1 MEKKSFKWYTPFK
14 YIYDRYL
21 IQAMGSMALG
31 LFASLIIGLI
41 LSQIA
46 KIPGLEFFGFG
57 AEVLAAS
64 SPVVGA
70 AIGVAIAHGLK
81 ASPLTMFSCAATGA
95 LGYQLG
101 GPVGAYIAAV
111 VSCEIGRFVAGKTK
125 IDIVLTP
132 MVVII
137 AGSLAAKFVGPGVN
151 SFMTWLGSVVNA
163 ATIMAPIPMGIIIAT
178 VVGMALTAP
187 ISSAALCIM
196 LNLSGLAA
204 GAAAAG
210 CCAQMIGFAVISFR
224 ENRWGG
230 FFAQGIGTSMLQVP
244 NIIRNPL
251 IWIAPTLASAI
262 TGPLATCVFK
272 LQMNGEAI
280 ASGMGTC
287 GLVGQIGVYTGW
299 VNDIASGAKAGITGM
314 DWLGL
319 ILISFVLPAVLSL
332 LFDFVLR
339 KLNWVKD
346 GDMKLDI

>member
-1 MEKKSFKWYTPFK
+1 MKKNAFRWYTPFK
-14 YIYDRYL
+14 YVYDRYL

-46 KIPGLEFFGFG
+46 KVPGLEFFGCG

-81 ASPLTMFSCAATGA
+81 SSPLTMFSCAAIGA

-111 VSCEIGRFVAGKTK
+111 VGCEIGRLVAGKTK

-137 AGSLAAKFVGPGVN
+137 VGSLAAKFVGPGVN

-163 ATIMAPIPMGIIIAT
+163 ATVMAPIPMGIIIAT

-196 LNLSGLAA
+196 LNLNGLAA

-210 CCAQMIGFAVISFR
+210 CCAQMIGFAVISFKD
-224 ENRWGG
+224 NGFGG
-230 FFAQGIGTSMLQVP
+230 LISQGLGTSMLQVP
-244 NIIRNPL
+244 NILRKPA
-251 IWIAPTLASAI
+251 IWIAPTL
-262 TGPLATCVFK
+262 TGAVLGPISTALLGMTNTPSGA
-272 LQMNGEAI
+272 
-280 ASGMGTC
+280 GMGTS
-287 GLVGQIGVYTGW
+287 GLVGQF
-299 VNDIASGAKAGITGM
+299 GAWQAMVTEGGM
-314 DWLGL
+314 EPVTALIQ
-319 ILISFVLPAVLSL
+319 ILIMHVFAPAVLSL
-332 LFDFVLR
+332 VFHLIVK
-339 KLNWVKD
+339 KLGWVHD
-346 GDMKLDI
+346 GDMKLIR

>member
-210 CCAQMIGFAVISFR
+210 CCAQMIGFAVISFKD
-224 ENRWGG
+224 NGLGG
-230 FFAQGIGTSMLQVP
+230 LISQGLGTSMLQVP
-244 NIIRNPL
+244 NILRKPA
-251 IWIAPTLASAI
+251 IWITPTLAGAVL
-262 TGPLATCVFK
+262 GPISTALLGMTNTPSGA
-272 LQMNGEAI
+272 
-280 ASGMGTC
+280 GMGTS
-287 GLVGQIGVYTGW
+287 GLVGQFGAWQAMVTEGGMEPVTALLQILIMHVIAPAILSLVFHLIVKKLGW
-299 VNDIASGAKAGITGM
+299 V
-314 DWLGL
+314 
-319 ILISFVLPAVLSL
+319 
-332 LFDFVLR
+332 R
-339 KLNWVKD
+339 D
-346 GDMKLDI
+346 GDMKLIR

>member
-210 CCAQMIGFAVISFR
+210 CCAQMIGFAVISFKD
-224 ENRWGG
+224 NGLGG
-230 FFAQGIGTSMLQVP
+230 LISQGLGTSMLQVP
-244 NIIRNPL
+244 NILRKPA
-251 IWIAPTLASAI
+251 IWIAPTLAGAVL
-262 TGPLATCVFK
+262 GPISTALLGMTNTPSGA
-272 LQMNGEAI
+272 
-280 ASGMGTC
+280 GMGTS
-287 GLVGQIGVYTGW
+287 GLVGQFGAWQAMVTEGGMEPVTALLQILIMHVIAPAILSLVFHLIVKKLGW
-299 VNDIASGAKAGITGM
+299 V
-314 DWLGL
+314 
-319 ILISFVLPAVLSL
+319 
-332 LFDFVLR
+332 R
-339 KLNWVKD
+339 D
-346 GDMKLDI
+346 GDMKLIR